1 MAARCL
7 PDPLFMEKMML
18 LDVRDVKKQYQNPE
32 GTETLEVLRGV
43 SFQVDAGESM
53 AIVGP
58 SGSGKTTLLN
68 LVGSLDVPSE
78 GAVVFEGR
86 DLSGLSGDE
95 LARHRNQSVGFIFQ
109 GHHLL
114 PQLSVLEN
122 VLVPVLAYAAVT
134 PVHEEKA
141 RKLLDRVGLDRRME
155 HRPGQLSGGECQR
168 VAFVRA
174 LINEP
179 RLLLADEPTG
189 ALDRTTADGLTALL
203 LELNRESNTAMI
215 VVTHAASLA
224 DRMQR
229 QLEIADGLI
238 HEAR

>member
-1 MAARCL
+1 
-7 PDPLFMEKMML
+7 ML
-18 LDVRDVKKQYQNPE
+18 LEVRDAKKQYQNPE

-43 SFQVDAGESM
+43 SFQVDAGESV

-68 LVGSLDVPSE
+68 LVGCLDSPSA
-78 GAVVFEGR
+78 GAVLFDGR
-86 DLSGLSGDE
+86 DLSGLSEDE

-109 GHHLL
+109 SHHLL

-122 VLVPVLAYAAVT
+122 VLVPVLAYATVT
-134 PVHEEKA
+134 PEHEAKA
-141 RKLLDRVGLDRRME
+141 RKLLERVGLGGRVE

-179 RLLLADEPTG
+179 RLILADEPTG
-189 ALDRTTADGLTALL
+189 ALDRSTADGLTELL

-215 VVTHAASLA
+215 VVTHALTLA
-224 DRMQR
+224 DRMAR
-229 QLEIADGLI
+229 KLEIADGMI
-238 HEAR
+238 HEA